1 MGGIYGEIC
10 TKKGIY
16 QRKWRLCGIIL
27 KQLFKKY
34 FYDVVLYK
42 ERKPGIYTKFDEHM
56 KRVIVLEFYKKIIQL
71 YLEEGEGKKKNGF
84 KTNKSLI

>member
-1 MGGIYGEIC
+1 M
-10 TKKGIY
+10 
-16 QRKWRLCGIIL
+16 
-27 KQLFKKY
+27 
-34 FYDVVLYK
+34 LYK

-56 KRVIVLEFYKKIIQL
+56 KRVIVLEYYKKIIQL